1 MANTYTQIHIQIVFA
16 VKYRQSLIDESW
28 EDRLYQYM
36 TEIIQAYDHKVL
48 QINGMPDHIHVFIGM
63 RPTQSLSALMQI
75 LKTNSSKWINEEKLS
90 KQKFSWQG
98 GYGAFTYARSQV
110 PIVIKYIQNQK
121 IHHQKQTF
129 IKEFKSQLKK
139 SEIDYKDQYLFH
151 PPK

>member
-1 MANTYTQIHIQIVFA
+1 MANTYTQIHIQVVFA

-36 TEIIQAYDHKVL
+36 TGIIQEYDHKVL
-48 QINGMPDHIHVFIGM
+48 QINGMPDHIHVFFGM

-110 PIVIKYIQNQK
+110 PTVIRYIQNQK

-129 IKEFKSQLKK
+129 VREYKSQLKK
-139 SEIDYKDQYLFH
+139 SEIDYKEQYIFH